1 MRVLIYTYVLIPIL
15 TTVLI
20 LALGIAL
27 AGERD
32 YDQELRQRQREN
44 RIVDEIQRA
53 HREEQAELEDL
64 QNRLERAELERLAPQ
79 PRRCWGLDC
88 LPSWDGK

>member
-1 MRVLIYTYVLIPIL
+1 MKVLIYTYVLVPLL
-15 TTVLI
+15 TTVLV

-27 AGERD
+27 ADDRD
-32 YDQELRQRQREN
+32 GSQWLRERQREN

-64 QNRLERAELERLAPQ
+64 ADRLQRAELERLSPQ
-79 PRRCWGLDC
+79 PRRCWGIDC
-88 LPSWDGK
+88 LPQGDGQ